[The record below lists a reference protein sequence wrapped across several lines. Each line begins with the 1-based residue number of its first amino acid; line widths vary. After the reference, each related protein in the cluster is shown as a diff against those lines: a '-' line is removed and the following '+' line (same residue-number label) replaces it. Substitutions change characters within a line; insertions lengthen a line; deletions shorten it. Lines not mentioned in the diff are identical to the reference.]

1 MVSATDL
8 PKNKEE
14 DAASR
19 YHWRRNEL
27 ALGWSARWSLT
38 ARILAVN
45 IFVLLIFAGTFFYV
59 AQYRDRLT
67 GLQTG
72 KYKAMVELITDN
84 LENTPEAEWDRLI
97 GKMGQQTGFRI
108 RIFNSDGKRQFDS
121 WDGQPPTYTIHD
133 PKKDDWQHRLAR
145 TLDRINDI
153 VVHASPLSYYQEPK
167 DDRLQA
173 WPEAVTARSQNE
185 MAAQIRWA
193 ADRTPLISIAT
204 PIGKDGATL
213 FATDNPR
220 YITHKVRRQRF
231 WAMIVLLVVTCVSV
245 GLSLFLARTI
255 VHPLKS
261 LAKAAVRVRLGRAR
275 EVKVPR
281 LPARRDEIGL
291 LARSLSD
298 MNTALQQRIDAT
310 EAFAADVTHELKN
323 PLASLRSAVDSLEMI
338 KDDHLRQQLIGVIRD
353 DIQRLDRLITDISE
367 ASRVD
372 AEMARSSFEVIDLG
386 PLIQGVTKH
395 CERRPDAA
403 DVRIAFARP
412 QSGIAVVLGD
422 GTRLTRVVENLIDN
436 AISFS
441 PPDGLVTITTTR
453 DKDDVVIRVEDEG
466 PGVPDDAKEEI
477 FRRFHSV
484 RPSQEAFGRHS
495 GLGLAIAKATVEAH
509 HGTIEVAKRSHG
521 KAGAS
526 FIVHLPAAPIIYP
539 TQNGKKA

>member
-1 MVSATDL
+1 MASATDL
-8 PKNKEE
+8 PKNKETGF
-14 DAASR
+14 SR
-19 YHWRRNEL
+19 HNWRRNEL

-38 ARILAVN
+38 ARILAIN
-45 IFVLLIFAGTFFYV
+45 IFVLLIFAGSFFYV

-72 KYKAMVELITDN
+72 KYKAMVELIADN
-84 LENTPEAEWDRLI
+84 LDNSPREDWPDLVKR
-97 GKMGQQTGFRI
+97 MGQQTGFRI
-108 RIFNSDGKRQFDS
+108 RIFDNKGAQISDS
-121 WDGQPPTYTIHD
+121 WKGQTPTYVIHD
-133 PKKDDWQHRLAR
+133 PAQDTWQHRLAR
-145 TLDRINDI
+145 LMDQINDT
-153 VVHASPLSYYQEPK
+153 VVRAQPLPYYEEPQH
-167 DDRLQA
+167 DTLHA
-173 WPEAVTARSQNE
+173 WPEAVEARDQNKLSTRL
-185 MAAQIRWA
+185 RWA
-193 ADRTPLISIAT
+193 ADRTPLISIAA
-204 PIGKDGATL
+204 PLRKEGATL
-213 FATDNPR
+213 FTTDNPR

-231 WAMIVLLVVTCVSV
+231 WAMIVLLVVTSVSL

-261 LAKAAVRVRLGRAR
+261 LAKAAVRVRLGRER

-291 LARSLSD
+291 LARALSD

-323 PLASLRSAVDSLEMI
+323 PLASLRSAVDSLEII
-338 KDDHLRQQLIGVIRD
+338 KEDHLRRQLINVLRD

-386 PLIQGVTKH
+386 PLIQGITEH
-395 CERRPDAA
+395 CQRRPDAS

-422 GTRLTRVVENLIDN
+422 GARLTRVFENLIDN

-441 PPDGLVTITTTR
+441 PPDGLVTIAATR
-453 DKDDVVIRVEDEG
+453 DGDDVVIWVEDEG
-466 PGVPDDAKEEI
+466 PGVAKEAREEI

-509 HGTIEVAKRSHG
+509 HGTIEVENRANGQKGAK
-521 KAGAS
+521 
-526 FIVHLPAAPIIYP
+526 FIIHLPAAPIIP
-539 TQNGKKA
+539 TMPSSRS